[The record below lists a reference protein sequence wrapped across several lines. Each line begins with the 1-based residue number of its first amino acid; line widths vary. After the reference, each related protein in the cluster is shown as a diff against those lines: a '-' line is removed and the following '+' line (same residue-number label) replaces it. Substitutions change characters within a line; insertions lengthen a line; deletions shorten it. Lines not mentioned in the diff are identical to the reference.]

1 VETFIIVLHIFVAL
15 FLIVVVLLQA
25 GKGASIGA
33 TFGGS
38 SQTVFGSRGPASFLG
53 KVTTIAAA
61 VFMIT
66 SLTLSVLFSQSGKSS
81 LAEKIQQPQTTQ
93 QKIPTEAEDGFDPFK
108 AAEKNMPQAGEG
120 NSATG
125 PEGVQ
130 K

>member
-1 VETFIIVLHIFVAL
+1 LVETFIIVLHIVVAL

-53 KVTTIAAA
+53 KITTIAAA
-61 VFMIT
+61 IFMIT
-66 SLTLSVLFSQSGKSS
+66 SLTLSVLYSQSNKSS
-81 LAEKIQQPQTTQ
+81 LAEKIQQPQTTGQ
-93 QKIPTEAEDGFDPFK
+93 EIPTEAEDGFDPFK
-108 AAEKNMPQAGEG
+108 AAEKNMPKADE

>member
-1 VETFIIVLHIFVAL
+1 VETFIIVLHIVVAL

-66 SLTLSVLFSQSGKSS
+66 SLTLSVIYSQTSKSS

-93 QKIPTEAEDGFDPFK
+93 QAIPTEAEDGFDPFK
-108 AAEKNMPQAGEG
+108 AAEKNMPQAGD

>member
-33 TFGGS
+33 AFGGS

-53 KVTTIAAA
+53 KITTIAAA
-61 VFMIT
+61 LFMIT
-66 SLTLSVLFSQSGKSS
+66 SLTLSVLYSKTSRSS
-81 LAEKIQQPQTTQ
+81 LAEDIQAPQTTE

-108 AAEKNMPQAGEG
+108 AAEKNMPQAGKT
-120 NSATG
+120 NTAD
-125 PEGVQ
+125 PEGV